1 MLRLVRWL
9 AATNRWP
16 TFYYERFVLLTAVEI
31 PALGLI
37 TWASPSLA
45 TWVSGLLGLVGA
57 VLSQTA
63 RSVASRRAEKAAVL
77 GIESVTVSCEAADE
91 RRAIWQQ
98 RLTTLSPFVGAAAAW
113 GTSGI
118 NRAVIV
124 GFFCAVARNL
134 WVDAYG
140 AWRSFY
146 VANKGVQ
153 S

>member
-1 MLRLVRWL
+1 MLLAVTRWL
-9 AATNRWP
+9 SSPARWP
-16 TFYYERFVLLTAVEI
+16 TFCYERFALLAFIEV
-31 PALGLI
+31 PALLLI
-37 TWASPSLA
+37 TWASPSMA
-45 TWVSGLLGLVGA
+45 TWVSGVLGLGGA
-57 VLSQTA
+57 VLSQTQ
-63 RSVASRRAEKAAVL
+63 RSIASRRAEKAAAL

-113 GTSGI
+113 GTSGL

-134 WVDAYG
+134 WVDG
-140 AWRSFY
+140 Y
-146 VANKGVQ
+146 VANKVQ